1 MTAGDPGVFDSPM
14 GGVMSRPQRAD
25 RSTSALVSVDS
36 AVARARHD
44 AVDMLVDAG
53 VLTPLEKAVEEEKAG
68 AKRAGRWRMPI
79 LSARLAQQPQRKGV
93 TTTTTTVATPH
104 SAATHRSAA

>member
-1 MTAGDPGVFDSPM
+1 
-14 GGVMSRPQRAD
+14 MSRPQRAD

-53 VLTPLEKAVEEEKAG
+53 VLTALEKAVEEEKAH
-68 AKRAGRWRMPI
+68 AKRAGWWRMPD

-93 TTTTTTVATPH
+93 TSATTGAAAPCPSFH
-104 SAATHRSAA
+104 IRASAPQPRSPPPRLA